1 MLGAGRDIYAVNLK
15 KTSGTGPIIA
25 VKAPGFVLDGVGL
38 VGNGAVN
45 GEGATIAGLE
55 LFGDSNGNIDAL
67 IRGASF
73 QYLSVGV
80 HVRARNATIQEN
92 LFSNCLNGLVVDGTD
107 AVYHT
112 GLDADQNRGN
122 TIRGN
127 RFHNIG
133 ATRLNAGIQITSS
146 ARVLH
151 ALIDSNYFDSNGV
164 GRHIVATGTA
174 VNPHSKITI
183 RGNKHTELGANGYD
197 LTYVNNSTISGSD
210 LAGNAVGG
218 YSGHGVVL
226 SHCDTVTVGTVFG
239 LQLGGSGIVA
249 RDCTKLNIHDVK
261 FRSVGLD
268 PNAVGN
274 GIDIDSSNTLVD
286 LARLSVEAADGWG
299 FIGNPA
305 SASMVDCDF
314 IACALG
320 RMQST
325 TTLNRAS
332 KGLNTFVEGQFGN
345 LESTGRQSYDF
356 VAATAKR
363 IAIVTVGSSYG
374 SFLLDVEFTAR
385 DGVSGNCYVVV
396 RRIIRPENGAP
407 VVTRIGSDSLANC
420 QITIVPSGKNGVA
433 VSLTPAAKVF
443 GSVLVRASAGGAAN
457 GTNLRGVTV
466 AMA

>member
-1 MLGAGRDIYAVNLK
+1 MAESDPTVADVTGGMTDALLATMTGEPLTKAALTTTYALQTASGVVATSHGVTGDGSTDDTAALQSLFDAAPAGGTVILPPPGNGQSSYCIEGSLTVTTRNLRVLGAGRDIYAVNLK

-151 ALIDSNYFDSNGV
+151 ALIDSNYFDSNGPPSILIQGSRSEETSTQNWAPMV
-164 GRHIVATGTA
+164 TTSRM
-174 VNPHSKITI
+174 STI
-183 RGNKHTELGANGYD
+183 RRFPEA
-197 LTYVNNSTISGSD
+197 IS
-210 LAGNAVGG
+210 LE
-218 YSGHGVVL
+218 
-226 SHCDTVTVGTVFG
+226 T
-239 LQLGGSGIVA
+239 
-249 RDCTKLNIHDVK
+249 
-261 FRSVGLD
+261 
-268 PNAVGN
+268 
-274 GIDIDSSNTLVD
+274 
-286 LARLSVEAADGWG
+286 RL
-299 FIGNPA
+299 
-305 SASMVDCDF
+305 
-314 IACALG
+314 
-320 RMQST
+320 
-325 TTLNRAS
+325 
-332 KGLNTFVEGQFGN
+332 
-345 LESTGRQSYDF
+345 
-356 VAATAKR
+356 AATR
-363 IAIVTVGSSYG
+363 
-374 SFLLDVEFTAR
+374 DTA
-385 DGVSGNCYVVV
+385 
-396 RRIIRPENGAP
+396 
-407 VVTRIGSDSLANC
+407 L
-420 QITIVPSGKNGVA
+420 
-433 VSLTPAAKVF
+433 F
-443 GSVLVRASAGGAAN
+443 
-457 GTNLRGVTV
+457 
-466 AMA
+466 